1 MNRPDLNQ
9 LDPAIRAY
17 IEHLEAE
24 VQRLSAPQ
32 HLSAPHPRRAAA
44 PKTRP
49 TPIPEVEEEEVLP
62 QTSETAEPPTTLSLI
77 SATADGLAKRTL
89 RHLYNRQRRGGMG
102 VFDIETPKDNHPT
115 LLAQADQGQNL
126 IVLTNLARAFR
137 MPLDAIPETPIR
149 ARGESFAGRLNLA
162 ENEQIAL
169 ILPDQVQGYV
179 ALLSQSGMV
188 RMLRHHFFGEYMKPG
203 TALYDYRTF
212 GPLASACW
220 TGGNGDLFLA
230 TRAGKAIRFA
240 EKAVPPQGGPGIRL
254 SAGDRAIAITGVSEF
269 SGVFMV
275 SADGRGTIRNM
286 STFLA
291 NKAPGASGKIAMA
304 TDSLVAAV
312 NVLPGDDLVILSHQ
326 SKIIRFS
333 ADDVP
338 VKDGV
343 VQGVNCM
350 ALRADEAVAV
360 LVCLPYDRM

>member
-1 MNRPDLNQ
+1 MNRPDFSK
-9 LDPAIRAY
+9 LDPAVRAY

-24 VQRLSAPQ
+24 LQRLSAP
-32 HLSAPHPRRAAA
+32 AVRRAASQ
-44 PKTRP
+44 KTRP
-49 TPIPEVEEEEVLP
+49 APISEVEDDEVLP
-62 QTSETAEPPTTLSLI
+62 QTSEPAEPAEPPTTLSLI
-77 SATADGLAKRTL
+77 SATASGLAKRTL

-102 VFDIETPKDNHPT
+102 VFDIETPKEIHPT

-126 IVLTNLARAFR
+126 IVLTSLGRAFR
-137 MPLDAIPETPIR
+137 LALDAIPETPIR

-162 ENEQIAL
+162 ENEEIAL

-203 TALYDYRTF
+203 TALYDYRAF

-220 TGGNGDLFLA
+220 TAGSGDLFIA
-230 TRAGKAIRFA
+230 SQAGKAIRFS

-254 SAGDRAIAITGVSEF
+254 SSGDRAVAITGVSED
-269 SGVFMV
+269 SGVFMLT
-275 SADGRGTIRNM
+275 ADGRGTVRNM

-291 NKAPGASGKIAMA
+291 NKAPGAGGKVAMS

-312 NVLPGDDLVILSHQ
+312 AVLPGDDLVILSRQ

-333 ADDVP
+333 VDDVP

-350 ALRADEAVAV
+350 ALRADEAAAV
-360 LVCLPYDRM
+360 LVCVPYDRL